1 MLVLM
6 QLSTGASVAAIFAE
20 PARWLAVIAAAVGAL
35 ALGIAS
41 LHLGRPL
48 KAWRAFLGW
57 RKSWFSRE
65 VIAFGAFVPLAAVA
79 AFALCLSGSSQM
91 VLGWGEQSTLILSVK
106 IAAATAGLLGVA
118 CSAMIYA
125 DTRRE
130 YWRAS
135 QCFVKF
141 FGTTLILGT
150 ALALALH
157 TSMRST
163 GIPALAAMV
172 ALLFL
177 ATTFK
182 LAFEHRI
189 FRSLVDE
196 QTPVLTPLNKTAR
209 LLADELG
216 FAARS
221 RVGCAILGGVILP
234 LLLLLNDASGGGAG
248 AGLALTGLFFASGP
262 SCWSDI
268 SSSPRLHRQ
277 RCPETWPH
285 EDCE

>member
-1 MLVLM
+1 
-6 QLSTGASVAAIFAE
+6 
-20 PARWLAVIAAAVGAL
+20 
-35 ALGIAS
+35 
-41 LHLGRPL
+41 
-48 KAWRAFLGW
+48 
-57 RKSWFSRE
+57 

-150 ALALALH
+150 ALTLALQV
-157 TSMRST
+157 SVR
-163 GIPALAAMV
+163 PATQLPIAAMV

-177 ATTFK
+177 ATSIK

-216 FAARS
+216 FAGRL
-221 RVGCAILGGVILP
+221 RVGCAILGGMILP
-234 LLLLLNDASGGGAG
+234 LLLLLNFAAGGSVGAG
-248 AGLALTGLFFASGP
+248 VALTGLFFCIGAELFERYLFFTAVAPAKMPGNM
-262 SCWSDI
+262 
-268 SSSPRLHRQ
+268 
-277 RCPETWPH
+277 TA
-285 EDCE
+285 